1 MPEEYCFTEISKK
14 FLSKGDYLLEF
25 LSNLRTSH
33 PEHRPVKK
41 DVFSTGELRMKA
53 GPASKRRST
62 RSLDSSEALAGP
74 AACAQSCGSSH
85 PMTSRTAV

>member
-41 DVFSTGELRMKA
+41 DVFS
-53 GPASKRRST
+53 
-62 RSLDSSEALAGP
+62 
-74 AACAQSCGSSH
+74 CF
-85 PMTSRTAV
+85 